1 MDVETIRQKKQ
12 EIIDR
17 FGVWTNH
24 NICLKDEFYTID
36 NNLVGSEV
44 KVQRFLQ
51 AIADLTGRSFS
62 ELRVLDLACL
72 EGLYGIEL
80 ALQGAQ
86 VVGIE
91 GREANLEKARFT
103 QQVLG
108 LGNIQFF
115 QDDVRNLSLEKYG
128 YFDVVLCLGIFY
140 HLDAPDIFKFA
151 KNIERVC
158 NHLAIFDTHVSR
170 SAEQS
175 YLYNDREYWGRNYRE
190 DETVWASIGN
200 STSVWLTR
208 PSLYNLLIDVGF
220 SSVYECHMPLIPKY
234 EQMRFREEADRST
247 FIGIKNQ
254 PIKLLS
260 TTLLTENKRCLE
272 KEVSP

>member
-1 MDVETIRQKKQ
+1 MDLETILQKKQ

-17 FGVWTNH
+17 FGGWTNH
-24 NICLKDEFYTID
+24 NICLQDDVYTID
-36 NNLVGSEV
+36 KNLAGSEV

-51 AIADLTGRSFS
+51 AIADLTGRSFC

-80 ALQGAQ
+80 ALHGAQ

-103 QQVLG
+103 QTVLG
-108 LGNIQFF
+108 LENIQFF
-115 QDDVRNLSLEKYG
+115 QDDVRNLSPEKYG
-128 YFDVVLCLGIFY
+128 EFDVVLCLGIFY
-140 HLDAPDIFKFA
+140 HLDAPDVFEFA
-151 KNIERVC
+151 QNIQRVC
-158 NHLAIFDTHVSR
+158 TNVAILDTHVSR
-170 SAEQS
+170 FSDIDFT
-175 YLYNDREYWGRNYRE
+175 YKDRTYWGKKYTE

-200 STSVWLTR
+200 PKSVWLTR

-220 SSVYECHMPLIPKY
+220 SSVYECHMPMISKY

-247 FIGIKNQ
+247 FIGIKNE
-254 PIKLLS
+254 KVELLS
-260 TTLLTENKRCLE
+260 TSLLKETSRCPE
-272 KEVSP
+272 KDRST